1 MGIGS
6 TGAIGA
12 TGIGSARA
20 ARLSGAGKRVAGLI
34 AALAIALGI
43 ALSGAP
49 SLALAQGAVKDV
61 HGEWQMRCDT
71 PPGAQAEQCALV
83 QSVTAE
89 DRQNVGLT
97 VIFLRTADGKD
108 QLLRVLAPLGVLL
121 PAGLGLKIDEDDVGR
136 APFMRCLPNGCI
148 AEVIADAELIEKL
161 EGGEFATF
169 IIFQTPEEGIGIPM
183 PLAGFTEGFA
193 ALE

>member
-1 MGIGS
+1 MAQPS
-6 TGAIGA
+6 RALGAI
-12 TGIGSARA
+12 
-20 ARLSGAGKRVAGLI
+20 AGVI
-34 AALAIALGI
+34 AAFGV
-43 ALSGAP
+43 ALSALLLAAP
-49 SLALAQGAVKDV
+49 SPALAQGAVKDV

-148 AEVIADAELIEKL
+148 AEVIADEELIEKL

-183 PLAGFTEGFA
+183 PLSGFSEGFA

>member
-1 MGIGS
+1 MAMGS
-6 TGAIGA
+6 TGT

-34 AALAIALGI
+34 AVLGIALGI

-148 AEVIADAELIEKL
+148 AEVIADQELIEKL
-161 EGGEFATF
+161 EGGDFATF

-183 PLAGFTEGFA
+183 PLSGFSEGFA